1 MPDPS
6 TLFVI
11 IVFSAVGIAA
21 FRHGKSESNMVC
33 LVLGIVLM
41 VYSYF
46 VEGLALNL
54 LIGAALSAL
63 VWRFW

>member
-46 VEGLALNL
+46 VEGLSLNL
-54 LIGAALSAL
+54 LVGAALSAL